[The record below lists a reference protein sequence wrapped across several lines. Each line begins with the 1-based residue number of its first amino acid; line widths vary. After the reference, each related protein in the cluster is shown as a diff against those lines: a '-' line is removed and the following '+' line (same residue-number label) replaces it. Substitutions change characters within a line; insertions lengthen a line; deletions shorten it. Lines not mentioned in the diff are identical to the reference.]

1 MSGTGWHKHSRLN
14 QCMIDVKASMMFPKS
29 SKKHIL
35 MGSLNVLKE
44 GVFNGIEMASKKG
57 FGSKDLLT

>member
-1 MSGTGWHKHSRLN
+1 MLDY
-14 QCMIDVKASMMFPKS
+14 QCMTDVIASMMFPKC

>member
-1 MSGTGWHKHSRLN
+1 
-14 QCMIDVKASMMFPKS
+14 MFPKC

-44 GVFNGIEMASKKG
+44 GVFNGIEMA
-57 FGSKDLLT
+57 

>member
-1 MSGTGWHKHSRLN
+1 
-14 QCMIDVKASMMFPKS
+14 
-29 SKKHIL
+29 

-57 FGSKDLLT
+57 FSSKDLLTWN

>member
-1 MSGTGWHKHSRLN
+1 MT
-14 QCMIDVKASMMFPKS
+14 DVMASMMFPKC

-35 MGSLNVLKE
+35 MGSLNLLKE

-57 FGSKDLLT
+57 FSSKDLLT

>member
-1 MSGTGWHKHSRLN
+1 
-14 QCMIDVKASMMFPKS
+14 MFPKC
-29 SKKHIL
+29 SKKHIF

-44 GVFNGIEMASKKG
+44 GVFNGIEMASKKR

>member
-1 MSGTGWHKHSRLN
+1 M
-14 QCMIDVKASMMFPKS
+14 QPSMMFPKY

-44 GVFNGIEMASKKG
+44 DVFNGIEMASKVG
-57 FGSKDLLT
+57 FCDKDLLTWN

>member
-1 MSGTGWHKHSRLN
+1 
-14 QCMIDVKASMMFPKS
+14 
-29 SKKHIL
+29 

-57 FGSKDLLT
+57 FGSKYLLT